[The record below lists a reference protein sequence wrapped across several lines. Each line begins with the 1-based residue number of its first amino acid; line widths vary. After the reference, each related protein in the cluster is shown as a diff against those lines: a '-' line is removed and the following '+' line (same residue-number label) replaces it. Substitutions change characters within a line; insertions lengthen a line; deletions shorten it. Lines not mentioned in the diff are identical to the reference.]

1 MRESPSLVNG
11 VRFRSLSSRSSWVQI
26 PPPALQIGWKCLLF
40 RYSNVIC
47 KQMIPKEIQESI
59 NNKSIKNFLKGFHT
73 ESTKESYC
81 KKLVQFLEFHN
92 NITADQL
99 LYKAKKNPKTIQHM
113 IIDYV
118 EERKSKVSGS
128 TLQQTKSA
136 LKHFF
141 EMNDIEDGINWS
153 KISKIIPHAKKTGSD
168 RAPTIEEIRTM
179 LESADTRTKC
189 VILMCSSSG
198 IRVGAFDGMTWGDLS
213 PIYQKHGDGEKTMVA
228 ARLTVYKGEREEYVT
243 FVTPEC
249 YHSLEQ
255 YKRSRELI
263 GEKITP
269 RSPLVRDS
277 WDNHKY
283 RKDKRKEP
291 KIARPL
297 ASKTIANTMGEFLKK
312 INLRETNSGIH
323 EFKQIHGFRKFFKTN
338 TERACKT
345 IDVEKLMGHAEN
357 YYKPSQDYLLA
368 EYVKAISYLTIS
380 ETLDLKDKLKQQ
392 IVISDKK
399 VGEIERDNISLQ
411 DRLNK
416 LESSYGSLKEILE
429 DVLLARTKSK

>member
-1 MRESPSLVNG
+1 
-11 VRFRSLSSRSSWVQI
+11 
-26 PPPALQIGWKCLLF
+26 
-40 RYSNVIC
+40 
-47 KQMIPKEIQESI
+47 MIPKEIQE
-59 NNKSIKNFLKGFHT
+59 NNSKSIKNFLKGFHS

-92 NITADQL
+92 GITTADQL
-99 LYKAKKNPKTIQHM
+99 LQKAKKNPKTMQHM

-128 TLQQTKSA
+128 TLQQTKGA

-141 EMNDIEDGINWS
+141 EMNDIEEGINWS
-153 KISKIIPHAKKTGSD
+153 KISKIIPHARKTGSD

-179 LESADTRTKC
+179 LELADTRTKC

-198 IRVGAFDGMTWGDLS
+198 IRVGAFDGMTWGDLF
-213 PIYQKHGDGEKTMVA
+213 PISQKHDGEKTITA
-228 ARLTVYKGEREEYVT
+228 AKLTVYKGEQEEYTT
-243 FVTPEC
+243 FVSPEC
-249 YHSLEQ
+249 YRILEQ
-255 YKRSRELI
+255 YKKSRESI
-263 GEKITP
+263 GEKITL
-269 RSPLVRDS
+269 RSPLIRDS
-277 WDNHKY
+277 WDNNTY

-291 KIARPL
+291 KTARPL
-297 ASKTIANTMGEFLKK
+297 ASKTIANMMGEFLKK
-312 INLRETNSGIH
+312 INLREADSGTH

-338 TERACKT
+338 AERACKT

-357 YYKPSQDYLLA
+357 YYKPSLDYLLA
-368 EYVKAISYLTIS
+368 EYIKAIPYLTIS
-380 ETLDLKDKLKQQ
+380 ETVELKDKIKQQ
-392 IVISDKK
+392 MVISDKK
-399 VGEIERDNISLQ
+399 VGEIERDNVSLQ

>member
-1 MRESPSLVNG
+1 
-11 VRFRSLSSRSSWVQI
+11 
-26 PPPALQIGWKCLLF
+26 
-40 RYSNVIC
+40 
-47 KQMIPKEIQESI
+47 MIPKTIQENI
-59 NNKSIKNFLKGFHT
+59 HTKSVKNFLKGFHS

-92 NITADQL
+92 NITAEQL
-99 LYKAKKNPKTIQHM
+99 LQKAKNPKIIQHM

-118 EERKSKVSGS
+118 EERKTKVSGS
-128 TLQQTKSA
+128 TLQQTKGA

-153 KISKIIPHAKKTGSD
+153 KISKIIPHARKTGND

-179 LESADTRTKC
+179 LESADARTKC

-198 IRVGAFDGMTWGDLS
+198 IRVGAFDGMTWSDLS
-213 PIYQKHGDGEKTMVA
+213 LIYQKHDGEKSMA
-228 ARLTVYKGEREEYVT
+228 AAKLTVYKGEREEYTT

-249 YHSLEQ
+249 YSALEQ
-255 YKRSRELI
+255 YKKSRESI

-269 RSPLVRDS
+269 KSPLIRDS

-291 KIARPL
+291 KTAKPL
-297 ASKTIANTMGEFLKK
+297 ASKTIANMMGEFLKK
-312 INLRETNSGIH
+312 INLREANSGTH

-338 TERACKT
+338 AERACKT

-357 YYKPSQDYLLA
+357 YYKPSLDYLLT
-368 EYVKAISYLTIS
+368 EYIKAIQYLTIS
-380 ETLDLKDKLKQQ
+380 ETVELKDKIKQQ
-392 IVISDKK
+392 MVISDKK
-399 VGEIERDNISLQ
+399 VGEIERDNVSLQ

>member
-1 MRESPSLVNG
+1 
-11 VRFRSLSSRSSWVQI
+11 
-26 PPPALQIGWKCLLF
+26 
-40 RYSNVIC
+40 
-47 KQMIPKEIQESI
+47 MIPKEIQENI
-59 NNKSIKNFLKGFHT
+59 NSRSVKNFLKGFHSD
-73 ESTKESYC
+73 STKESYC
-81 KKLVQFLEFHN
+81 KKLVQFLEFHH
-92 NITADQL
+92 NISADKL
-99 LYKAKKNPKTIQHM
+99 LLQAKKNPKTIQHM

-128 TLQQTKSA
+128 TLQQTRAA

-168 RAPTIEEIRTM
+168 RAPTIEEIRLM
-179 LESADTRTKC
+179 VELADTRTKC

-198 IRVGAFDGMTWGDLS
+198 IRVGAFDGMTWGDLF
-213 PIYQKHGDGEKTMVA
+213 PLYQKHDGEKTMVA
-228 ARLTVYKGEREEYVT
+228 TKLTVYKGEREEYTT

-249 YHSLEQ
+249 YSALEQ
-255 YKRSRELI
+255 YKRSRESV

-269 RSPLVRDS
+269 KSPVIRDS
-277 WDNHKY
+277 WDNNTY
-283 RKDKRKEP
+283 RKDKRKKP
-291 KIARPL
+291 KMAKPL
-297 ASKTIANTMGEFLKK
+297 ASKTIANMMGEFLKK
-312 INLRETNSGIH
+312 INLREADSGIH

-338 TERACKT
+338 AERACKT

-357 YYKPSQDYLLA
+357 YYKPSLDYLLA
-368 EYVKAISYLTIS
+368 EYTKAIPYLTIS
-380 ETLDLKDKLKQQ
+380 ETVELKDKLKQQ
-392 IVISDKK
+392 MVISDKK
-399 VGEIERDNISLQ
+399 VGEIERDNVSLQ

>member
-1 MRESPSLVNG
+1 
-11 VRFRSLSSRSSWVQI
+11 
-26 PPPALQIGWKCLLF
+26 
-40 RYSNVIC
+40 
-47 KQMIPKEIQESI
+47 MIPKEIQDNI
-59 NNKSIKNFLKGFHT
+59 HTKSIKIFLKGFH
-73 ESTKESYC
+73 SDATKESYC
-81 KKLVQFLEFHN
+81 KKLVQFLEFHG

-99 LYKAKKNPKTIQHM
+99 LQKAKKNPKTVQHM
-113 IIDYV
+113 IINYV

-128 TLQQTKSA
+128 TLQQTKGA

-141 EMNDIEDGINWS
+141 EMNDVEEGINWS

-168 RAPTIEEIRTM
+168 RAPTIEEIRIM

-198 IRVGAFDGMTWGDLS
+198 IRVGAFDGMTWGDLF
-213 PIYQKHGDGEKTMVA
+213 PIYQKNSDGGEKVVVA
-228 ARLTVYKGEREEYVT
+228 ARLTVYKGEREEYIT

-255 YKRSRELI
+255 YKNSRESI
-263 GEKITP
+263 GERITLQ
-269 RSPLVRDS
+269 SPLIRDS
-277 WDNHKY
+277 WDNNPY

-291 KIARPL
+291 KKAKPL
-297 ASKTIANTMGEFLKK
+297 ASKTIANMMGQFLKK
-312 INLRETNSGIH
+312 TNLREGNSGTY

-357 YYKPSQDYLLA
+357 YYKPSSDYLLA
-368 EYVKAISYLTIS
+368 EYVKAVPYLTIS
-380 ETLDLKDKLKQQ
+380 ETVELKDKLKHQ

-399 VGEIERDNISLQ
+399 VGEIERDNIFLQ

>member
-1 MRESPSLVNG
+1 
-11 VRFRSLSSRSSWVQI
+11 
-26 PPPALQIGWKCLLF
+26 
-40 RYSNVIC
+40 
-47 KQMIPKEIQESI
+47 MIPKTIQENIKSRSI
-59 NNKSIKNFLKGFHT
+59 QNFLKGFHT

-81 KKLVQFLEFHN
+81 KKLVQFLEFYN

-99 LYKAKKNPKTIQHM
+99 LQKTKKNPKSVQHM

-118 EERKSKVSGS
+118 EQRKSKVSGS
-128 TLQQTKSA
+128 TLQQTKGA

-141 EMNDIEDGINWS
+141 EMNDVEEGINWS

-168 RAPTIEEIRTM
+168 RAPTIEEIRIM
-179 LESADTRTKC
+179 LESADIRTKC

-198 IRVGAFDGMTWGDLS
+198 IRVGAFDGMTWGNLS
-213 PIYQKHGDGEKTMVA
+213 PIYQKNSDGDKNLVA
-228 ARLTVYKGEREEYVT
+228 CKLTVYKREREEYAT
-243 FVTPEC
+243 FITPEC

-255 YKRSRELI
+255 YKISRESI

-269 RSPLVRDS
+269 KSPLIRDS

-291 KIARPL
+291 KIAKPL
-297 ASKTIANTMGEFLKK
+297 ASKTIANMMGEFLKK
-312 INLRETNSGIH
+312 INLREANSGIH

-338 TERACKT
+338 AERACKT

-357 YYKPSQDYLLA
+357 YYKPSSDYLLT
-368 EYVKAISYLTIS
+368 EYIKAIPYLTIS
-380 ETLDLKDKLKQQ
+380 ETVELKDKLKQQ

-411 DRLNK
+411 DRLNN
-416 LESSYGSLKEILE
+416 LENSYDSLKEILE

>member
-1 MRESPSLVNG
+1 
-11 VRFRSLSSRSSWVQI
+11 
-26 PPPALQIGWKCLLF
+26 
-40 RYSNVIC
+40 
-47 KQMIPKEIQESI
+47 MIPKTIQENIHS
-59 NNKSIKNFLKGFHT
+59 KSIKNFLKGFH
-73 ESTKESYC
+73 SDATKESYC
-81 KKLVQFLEFHN
+81 KKLVQFLEFHD

-128 TLQQTKSA
+128 TLQQTKGA
-136 LKHFF
+136 LRHFF

-153 KISKIIPHAKKTGSD
+153 KISKIIPHARRTGSD
-168 RAPTIEEIRTM
+168 RAPTVDEIRTM
-179 LESADTRTKC
+179 LESADIRTKC

-198 IRVGAFDGMTWGDLS
+198 IRVGAFDGMTWGDLT
-213 PIYQKHGDGEKTMVA
+213 PIHQKNNDDDGEKTVRA
-228 ARLTVYKGEREEYVT
+228 AKLTVYKAEREEYVT

-249 YHSLEQ
+249 YHLLEQ
-255 YKRSRELI
+255 YKTSRELI
-263 GEKITP
+263 GEKITIQ
-269 RSPLVRDS
+269 SPLIRDS
-277 WDNHKY
+277 WDNNTY

-291 KIARPL
+291 KKARPL
-297 ASKTIANTMGEFLKK
+297 ASKSIANMLGEFLKK
-312 INLRETNSGIH
+312 INLRDVNSGNY

-338 TERACKT
+338 AERACKT

-357 YYKPSQDYLLA
+357 YYKPSVDYLLA
-368 EYVKAISYLTIS
+368 EYVKAIPYLTIS
-380 ETLDLKDKLKQQ
+380 ETVELKDKLKHQ
-392 IVISDKK
+392 IGISDKK

-429 DVLLARTKSK
+429 DVLLARTKQ

>member
-1 MRESPSLVNG
+1 
-11 VRFRSLSSRSSWVQI
+11 
-26 PPPALQIGWKCLLF
+26 
-40 RYSNVIC
+40 
-47 KQMIPKEIQESI
+47 MIPKEIQDNI
-59 NNKSIKNFLKGFHT
+59 NSKSVKNFLKGFHS

-92 NITADQL
+92 NITADKL
-99 LYKAKKNPKTIQHM
+99 LLQAKKNPKTIQHM
-113 IIDYV
+113 IIDYI

-128 TLQQTKSA
+128 TLQQTRAA

-141 EMNDIEDGINWS
+141 EMNDIEEGINWS

-168 RAPTIEEIRTM
+168 RAPTIEEIRLM
-179 LESADTRTKC
+179 LELADTRTKC

-213 PIYQKHGDGEKTMVA
+213 PISQKHDGKKTIVA
-228 ARLTVYKGEREEYVT
+228 AKLTVYKGEREEYTT

-249 YHSLEQ
+249 YAILEQ
-255 YKRSRELI
+255 YKKSRESI
-263 GEKITP
+263 GEKITL
-269 RSPLVRDS
+269 RSPLIRDS
-277 WDNHKY
+277 WDNNTY

-291 KIARPL
+291 KMAKPL
-297 ASKTIANTMGEFLKK
+297 ASKTIANMMGEFLKK
-312 INLRETNSGIH
+312 INLREADSDTH

-338 TERACKT
+338 AERACKT

-357 YYKPSQDYLLA
+357 YYKPSLDYLLV
-368 EYVKAISYLTIS
+368 EYIKAIPYLTIS
-380 ETLDLKDKLKQQ
+380 ETVELKDKLKQQ
-392 IVISDKK
+392 MVISDKK
-399 VGEIERDNISLQ
+399 VGEIERDNVSLQ

-416 LESSYGSLKEILE
+416 LENSYGSLKEILE

>member
-1 MRESPSLVNG
+1 
-11 VRFRSLSSRSSWVQI
+11 
-26 PPPALQIGWKCLLF
+26 
-40 RYSNVIC
+40 
-47 KQMIPKEIQESI
+47 MIPKEIQENI
-59 NNKSIKNFLKGFHT
+59 NSKSVKNFLKGFHSD
-73 ESTKESYC
+73 STKESYC
-81 KKLVQFLEFHN
+81 KKLVQFLAFHQ
-92 NITADQL
+92 NITADKL
-99 LYKAKKNPKTIQHM
+99 LLQAKKNPKTIQHM
-113 IIDYV
+113 IIDYI

-128 TLQQTKSA
+128 TLQQTRAA

-179 LESADTRTKC
+179 LELADTRTKC

-198 IRVGAFDGMTWGDLS
+198 IRVGAFDGMTWGNLT
-213 PIYQKHGDGEKTMVA
+213 PVYQKNNEDIEKTMVA
-228 ARLTVYKGEREEYVT
+228 ARLIVYKGEREEYVT

-255 YKRSRELI
+255 YKRSRESI

-269 RSPLVRDS
+269 KTSLIRDS

-291 KIARPL
+291 KIARSL
-297 ASKTIANTMGEFLKK
+297 ASKTIANMMGEFLKK
-312 INLRETNSGIH
+312 INMRDVNSGIH

-338 TERACKT
+338 AERACKT

-368 EYVKAISYLTIS
+368 EYVKAIPYLTIS
-380 ETLDLKDKLKQQ
+380 ETLDLKDKLKKQ

>member
-1 MRESPSLVNG
+1 
-11 VRFRSLSSRSSWVQI
+11 
-26 PPPALQIGWKCLLF
+26 
-40 RYSNVIC
+40 
-47 KQMIPKEIQESI
+47 MIPKEIQENI
-59 NNKSIKNFLKGFHT
+59 NSKSIKNFLKGFHS

-92 NITADQL
+92 DVTADKL
-99 LYKAKKNPKTIQHM
+99 LQKAKKNPKMVQHM
-113 IIDYV
+113 IIDYI

-128 TLQQTKSA
+128 TLQQTRAA

-179 LESADTRTKC
+179 LELADTRTKC

-198 IRVGAFDGMTWGDLS
+198 IRVGAFDGMTCGDLL
-213 PIYQKHGDGEKTMVA
+213 PIYQKHDGEKTVA
-228 ARLTVYKGEREEYVT
+228 AAKLTVYKGEREEYTT

-249 YHSLEQ
+249 YSVLEQ
-255 YKRSRELI
+255 YKKSRELI

-269 RSPLVRDS
+269 QSPLIRDS
-277 WDNHKY
+277 WDNNMY

-291 KIARPL
+291 KKAEPL
-297 ASKTIANTMGEFLKK
+297 ASKTIANMMGEFLKK
-312 INLRETNSGIH
+312 INLRKVDSGTH

-338 TERACKT
+338 AERACKT

-357 YYKPSQDYLLA
+357 YYKPSSDYLLS
-368 EYVKAISYLTIS
+368 EYVKAIPHLTIS
-380 ETLDLKDKLKQQ
+380 ETVELKDKLKQQ
-392 IVISDKK
+392 MTISDKK
-399 VGEIERDNISLQ
+399 VGEIERDNVSLQ

-429 DVLLARTKSK
+429 DVLLARTKS

>member
-1 MRESPSLVNG
+1 
-11 VRFRSLSSRSSWVQI
+11 
-26 PPPALQIGWKCLLF
+26 
-40 RYSNVIC
+40 
-47 KQMIPKEIQESI
+47 MIPKEIQE
-59 NNKSIKNFLKGFHT
+59 NTHTKSVKNFLKGFH
-73 ESTKESYC
+73 SDATKESYC

-92 NITADQL
+92 GITADQL

-128 TLQQTKSA
+128 TLQQTKGA

-153 KISKIIPHAKKTGSD
+153 KISKIIPHARKTGSD
-168 RAPTIEEIRTM
+168 RAPTIDEIRTM
-179 LESADTRTKC
+179 LESADTRIKC

-198 IRVGAFDGMTWGDLS
+198 IRVGAFDGMTWGDLF
-213 PIYQKHGDGEKTMVA
+213 PIYQKNKDGEETLIAVK
-228 ARLTVYKGEREEYVT
+228 LTVYKGEREEYVT

-249 YHSLEQ
+249 YHLLEQ
-255 YKRSRELI
+255 YKNSRELI
-263 GEKITP
+263 GEKITLQ
-269 RSPLVRDS
+269 SPLIRDS
-277 WDNHKY
+277 WDNNTY

-291 KIARPL
+291 KKAKPL
-297 ASKTIANTMGEFLKK
+297 ASKTIANMMGEFLKK
-312 INLRETNSGIH
+312 INLREVNSGNY

-338 TERACKT
+338 AERACKT

-357 YYKPSQDYLLA
+357 YYKPSSDYLLA
-368 EYVKAISYLTIS
+368 EYVKAIPYLTIS
-380 ETLDLKDKLKQQ
+380 ETVELKDKLKHQ

-429 DVLLARTKSK
+429 DVLLARTK

>member
-1 MRESPSLVNG
+1 MV
-11 VRFRSLSSRSSWVQI
+11 
-26 PPPALQIGWKCLLF
+26 
-40 RYSNVIC
+40 
-47 KQMIPKEIQESI
+47 PKEIQDNI
-59 NNKSIKNFLKGFHT
+59 NSKSVKNFLKGFHS
-73 ESTKESYC
+73 EFTKESYC

-92 NITADQL
+92 NMTADKLLQL
-99 LYKAKKNPKTIQHM
+99 AKKNPKKIQHM

-118 EERKSKVSGS
+118 EEKKSLTSGS
-128 TLQQTKSA
+128 TLQQTRAA

-141 EMNDIEDGINWS
+141 EMNDIEEGINWS

-179 LESADTRTKC
+179 LETADTRTKC

-198 IRVGAFDGMTWGDLS
+198 IRVGAFRGMTWDDLS
-213 PIYQKHGDGEKTMVA
+213 PIYKKNNDGEKTMVSA
-228 ARLTVYKGEREEYVT
+228 KLTVYKGEREEYAT

-249 YHSLEQ
+249 YHALEQ

-263 GEKITP
+263 GERVTSK
-269 RSPLVRDS
+269 SPLIRDS

-291 KIARPL
+291 RMAKPL
-297 ASKTIANTMGEFLKK
+297 APKTIANMMGEFLKK
-312 INLRETNSGIH
+312 INLREAGSGKH

-338 TERACKT
+338 AERACKT
-345 IDVEKLMGHAEN
+345 IDVEKLMGHTEN
-357 YYKPSQDYLLA
+357 YYKPSLDYLLS
-368 EYVKAISYLTIS
+368 EYIKAIPYLTIS
-380 ETLDLKDKLKQQ
+380 ETVELKDRLKQQ
-392 IVISDKK
+392 VTISDKK
-399 VGEIERDNISLQ
+399 VGEIERDNVSLQ